1 MKRIIGSALFL
12 GFLAAAAV
20 PAFADHHAVK
30 AAKKDGIGSY
40 FTDTKGMTLY
50 WFKKDT
56 VGKSACAGPCLEKWP
71 LYFREAV
78 KAPEGVKAE
87 DFGTITRE
95 DGKKQTTFRGF
106 PLYYWVNDKAAGDT
120 LGQGVNTVWYVID
133 PANFPPK

>member
-1 MKRIIGSALFL
+1 MKRIAVSLVAVGLLAVSA
-12 GFLAAAAV
+12 
-20 PAFADHHAVK
+20 PAWADHHAVK
-30 AAKKDGIGSY
+30 IGKKDGVGSY
-40 FTDTKGMTLY
+40 LTDIKDMALY
-50 WFKKDT
+50 WFKKDAP
-56 VGKSACAGPCLEKWP
+56 GKSACAGPCLEKWP

-95 DGKKQTTFRGF
+95 DGQKQTTFRGY

-120 LGQGVNTVWYVID
+120 LGQGVNNVWYVID